1 MWYSLM
7 EIMKAARSDVRI
19 TTPYLICSG
28 GMYDDLRDIP
38 GGDAVV
44 SMILNSPQS
53 GANIFGSAVFLNDRD
68 KISSL
73 GIDVYEYYGDRS
85 CHAKAITVDGRL
97 AIVGSFNFDMRSAY
111 LNNEMMIVVDS
122 PVLTSQLNKYMD
134 DIESGSLP
142 ISEDEAI
149 PASRSLICRAAIAV
163 IRLFEQPLRFLL

>member
-1 MWYSLM
+1 M
-7 EIMKAARSDVRI
+7 
-19 TTPYLICSG
+19 
-28 GMYDDLRDIP
+28 
-38 GGDAVV
+38 
-44 SMILNSPQS
+44 
-53 GANIFGSAVFLNDRD
+53 
-68 KISSL
+68 
-73 GIDVYEYYGDRS
+73 
-85 CHAKAITVDGRL
+85 TVDGRL
-97 AIVGSFNFDMRSAY
+97 AVVGSFNFDMRSAY